1 MLKSMTLSLS
11 MKNKWLR
18 EQSEDIRH
26 VYRRMDMTPA
36 DKGLDCF
43 VKRVQEDMA
52 KNKISDAEGNWLIV
66 MTTVVISMLTS
77 Q

>member
-1 MLKSMTLSLS
+1 VLTSMTLSLS
-11 MKNKWLR
+11 MKKTWLR
-18 EQSEDIRH
+18 EKSEDIQN
-26 VYRRMDMTPA
+26 VYRGMDMTPT

-66 MTTVVISMLTS
+66 MTTVVISMLKS

>member
-1 MLKSMTLSLS
+1 
-11 MKNKWLR
+11 MKNIWLR
-18 EQSEDIRH
+18 EKSEEIQH
-26 VYRRMDMTPA
+26 VYRGRDMTPA

-43 VKRVQEDMA
+43 VKRVQEDMS
-52 KNKISDAEGNWLIV
+52 KNKISEDEGNWLIV

>member
-1 MLKSMTLSLS
+1 
-11 MKNKWLR
+11 MKNTWLR
-18 EQSEDIRH
+18 EKSEENRH
-26 VYRRMDMTPA
+26 VYRGMDTTPS
-36 DKGLDCF
+36 DKALDCF

-52 KNKISDAEGNWLIV
+52 KNKISEAEGNWLIV